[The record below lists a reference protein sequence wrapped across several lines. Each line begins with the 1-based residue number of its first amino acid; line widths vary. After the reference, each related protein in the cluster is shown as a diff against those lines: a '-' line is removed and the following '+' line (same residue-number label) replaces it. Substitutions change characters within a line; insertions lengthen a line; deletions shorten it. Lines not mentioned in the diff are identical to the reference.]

1 MADGSRLGLQHAVLN
16 LVARRR
22 VDMPAKIARF
32 TFSVRW
38 DEAQSAKNKI
48 ARNADQ
54 LLAL

>member
-16 LVARRR
+16 LMARRR
-22 VDMPAKIARF
+22 VDMPAKIGRF
-32 TFSVRW
+32 TFPFAGKKRN
-38 DEAQSAKNKI
+38 QQKNKI